1 MDMDDSL
8 MEKVRQALKAKG
20 KLTVNV
26 KSNQQQNN
34 TLLGS
39 KNVNGIKDSK

>member
-1 MDMDDSL
+1 MDDSL

-20 KLTVNV
+20 KV
-26 KSNQQQNN
+26 

-39 KNVNGIKDSK
+39 KNVNTVKDSK

>member
-1 MDMDDSL
+1 MDDNL

-20 KLTVNV
+20 KLTVNI

-34 TLLGS
+34 MLGS
-39 KNVNGIKDSK
+39 KNVNTVKESK